1 MKYILLGLFLSFNI
15 SASELKL
22 VGQSL
27 LEFSIF
33 KIDVYEISFY
43 KSQSGIE
50 EIHLDYKIHVEKKYS
65 LTGWNKS
72 LKHITTKNPKM
83 QKKLNWI
90 LSNTSDYN
98 KGDLV
103 ILRKE
108 KNKVSLLKN
117 QKLIA
122 QTNDAQIASIIF
134 EPWIGAKPI
143 NQKIKDKLLGNLY
156 E

>member
-1 MKYILLGLFLSFNI
+1 MRYLLLALLLSTNI

-22 VGQSL
+22 VGKSL

-43 KSQSGIE
+43 KGDTGVE
-50 EIHLDYKIHVEKKYS
+50 EIHLDYKIDVEKKHS

-72 LKHITTKNPKM
+72 LEHITSKNPKM
-83 QKKLNWI
+83 KEKLNWI
-90 LSNTSDYN
+90 LSNTNDYH

-103 ILRKE
+103 VLRKE
-108 KNKVSLLKN
+108 DNKVSLLKN
-117 QKLIA
+117 QKIIA
-122 QTNDAQIASIIF
+122 QTEDAQIANIIF

-143 NQKIKDKLLGNLY
+143 DKKIKKQLLGK
-156 E
+156 